1 MLLGLLWVSGG
12 ALRAGHH
19 ATEVRAEPV
28 QLLYLPAASQ
38 LETVQDTE
46 ATGHSQ

>member
-38 LETVQDTE
+38 LETV
-46 ATGHSQ
+46 

>member
-12 ALRAGHH
+12 ALRADHQ
-19 ATEVRAEPV
+19 ATEVRAEPM
-28 QLLYLPAASQ
+28 QLLSLPADSQ
-38 LETVQDTE
+38 LETVQATK

>member
-12 ALRAGHH
+12 ALRAGHR

-28 QLLYLPAASQ
+28 QLLNLPAASQ

>member
-1 MLLGLLWVSGG
+1 MLLGLLRVSGG
-12 ALRAGHH
+12 ALHAGQH
-19 ATEVRAEPV
+19 ATEVRAEPE